1 MIIDSA
7 TLLLLS
13 IIFAS
18 LSITEKILYLAVKK
32 KSFLKL
38 KNFISKNKNK
48 IEESIRTNQS
58 MIIDDD
64 NEIQDTIQ
72 EIKTIDEVIQITGQI
87 IDLISISNK

>member
-32 KSFLKL
+32 KSFIKL

-48 IEESIRTNQS
+48 IEESIRSNKS
-58 MIIDDD
+58 MVIEDD
-64 NEIQDTIQ
+64 NEINDTIQ
-72 EIKTIDEVIQITGQI
+72 ELKTIDEVIEITGQI
-87 IDLISISNK
+87 IDLISISK

>member
-18 LSITEKILYLAVKK
+18 LSITEKLLYLAVKK

>member
-7 TLLLLS
+7 TLLMLS

-18 LSITEKILYLAVKK
+18 LSITEKILFLAVKK
-32 KSFLKL
+32 KSFIKL

-48 IEESIRTNQS
+48 IEESIRSNQS
-58 MIIDDD
+58 MVIDDD
-64 NEIQDTIQ
+64 NEIHDTIQ
-72 EIKTIDEVIQITGQI
+72 ELKTIDEVIQITGQI

>member
-7 TLLLLS
+7 TLLMLS

-18 LSITEKILYLAVKK
+18 LSITEKILFLAVKK
-32 KSFLKL
+32 KSFIKL

-48 IEESIRTNQS
+48 IEESIRSNQS
-58 MIIDDD
+58 MVIDDD

-72 EIKTIDEVIQITGQI
+72 ELKTIDEVIQITGQI

>member
-18 LSITEKILYLAVKK
+18 LSITEKLLYLAVKK
-32 KSFLKL
+32 KSFIKL
-38 KNFISKNKNK
+38 KNFISKNKTK

-58 MIIDDD
+58 MIIEDD
-64 NEIQDTIQ
+64 NEIHDTIQ
-72 EIKTIDEVIQITGQI
+72 ELKTIDEVIQITGQI

>member
-18 LSITEKILYLAVKK
+18 LSITEKILFLAVKK
-32 KSFLKL
+32 KSFIKL

-48 IEESIRTNQS
+48 IEESIRSNQS
-58 MIIDDD
+58 MVIDDD

-72 EIKTIDEVIQITGQI
+72 ELKTIDEVIQITGQI